1 MTSTLPASEGD
12 SVPPPRQILPTT
24 KVWVTL
30 ASLVAAIALVQHGW
44 LEVLVG
50 DVIDQAV
57 RNIITLIL
65 AFTGFVSLFIWFLR
79 ESTFQPRAKKSVTSF
94 VVISVLLALALL
106 RIDGVSGDLVPQFAF
121 RWQARRDALLPSA
134 AAIAKQTTNKNVSSG
149 WQATSDDFPHF
160 LGPEGTA
167 SLDGIELDT
176 NWQANPPQCIWKRPI
191 GAGWSGFAT
200 YGSHA
205 VTLEQRG
212 EDESITCYALATGE
226 PEWAVSV
233 PARHETV
240 LGGIGPRSTPTIR
253 DGVVYASGATGWLH
267 AIQGSTGKVLWRK
280 DSVADLGIDRTTHAA
295 AVAWGRSGSPLV
307 TDKLVIVPAGGPRK
321 ALDTQD
327 INDSNLD
334 PATSPYVSL
343 VAYDRKTGGKVWLA
357 GTEQI
362 AYASPQILRL
372 NGQSAVISVNEGHIA
387 AYDLPTGDQLWE
399 CEWPGHSNSDASCSQ
414 PHLLEESKLFIS
426 KGYGIGSAVFSLTNA
441 NGVWSI
447 EPIWRRSNLLKTK
460 FTNVSI
466 YKGYAYGLS
475 DGILECVQLSSGTRM
490 WKQGRYGQGQL
501 LRVGDVLLIQAESG
515 EVVAVQ
521 ATTEKP
527 TVLARLAALDGQT
540 WNTLCVSGTNLLVR
554 NAEEAACYKISIRSN
569 TSRRKAALPP
579 EDATQQNKKGE

>member
-134 AAIAKQTTNKNVSSG
+134 AAIAKQTTNKNVSSR

-280 DSVADLGIDRTTHAA
+280 DIVADLGIDRTTHAA

-343 VAYDRKTGGKVWLA
+343 VAYDRTTGGKVWLA

-414 PHLLEESKLFIS
+414 PHLLDESKLFIS

-501 LRVGDVLLIQAESG
+501 LRVGDVLLIQDESG

>member
-12 SVPPPRQILPTT
+12 SVPPPRQIVPTT

-30 ASLVAAIALVQHGW
+30 ASLMAAIALVRYGW

-65 AFTGFVSLFIWFLR
+65 AFTGLVSLFIWFLR
-79 ESTFQPRAKKSVTSF
+79 ESTFQPRVKKSVTAF
-94 VVISVLLALALL
+94 LVISVLLALALL

-134 AAIAKQTTNKNVSSG
+134 ATIAKQTTNKNVSSG
-149 WQATSDDFPHF
+149 WTATSDDFPRF

-176 NWQANPPQCIWKRPI
+176 NWKANPPQCIWKRPI

-240 LGGIGPRSTPTIR
+240 LGGIGPRSTPTVR
-253 DGVVYASGATGWLH
+253 DGVVYATGATGWLH

-280 DSVADLGIDRTTHAA
+280 DIVADLGIDRATHAA

-321 ALDTQD
+321 ASDTQD
-327 INDSNLD
+327 VNDSNLD

-343 VAYDRKTGGKVWLA
+343 VAYDRTTGDQVWLA

-362 AYASPQILRL
+362 AYASPQILSL
-372 NGQSAVISVNEGHIA
+372 NGQSAVITVNEGHIA

-414 PHLLEESKLFIS
+414 PHLLDASKLFIS
-426 KGYGIGSAVFSLTNA
+426 KGYGIGSAVFSLTNTG
-441 NGVWSI
+441 GVWSI
-447 EPIWRRSNLLKTK
+447 EPIWRQSNLLKTK

-466 YKGYAYGLS
+466 YNGYAYGLS

-521 ATTEKP
+521 ATHEKP

-554 NAEEAACYKISIRSN
+554 NAEEAACYEVSIRRN
-569 TSRRKAALPP
+569 TARRKAALP

>member
-1 MTSTLPASEGD
+1 MTPTLPASEGD
-12 SVPPPRQILPTT
+12 PAPRAQQIVPPAKI
-24 KVWVTL
+24 WVTL
-30 ASLVAAIALVQHGW
+30 ASLASAIALVRYGW
-44 LEVLVG
+44 LEVLAG

-65 AFTGFVSLFIWFLR
+65 TFTGLVSLFIWFLR
-79 ESTFQPRAKKSVTSF
+79 ESTFRPLVKKSVTAF
-94 VVISVLLALALL
+94 LVISVLLALAVL
-106 RIDGVSGDLVPQFAF
+106 RIEGVSGDLVPQFAF
-121 RWQARRDALLPSA
+121 RWQARRDSLLPSA

-149 WQATSDDFPHF
+149 WTATANDFPCF

-167 SLDGIELDT
+167 SIDGIEVDT
-176 NWQANPPQCIWKRPI
+176 NWEANPPKCIWKRPI

-200 YGSHA
+200 FGSHA

-226 PEWAVSV
+226 PEWVVSV

-240 LGGIGPRSTPTIR
+240 LGGIGPRSTPTITN
-253 DGVVYASGATGWLH
+253 GVVYATGATGWLH
-267 AIQGSTGKVLWRK
+267 AIEGSTGKVLWRK
-280 DSVADLGIDRTTHAA
+280 DIVADLSIDRETHVA

-321 ALDTQD
+321 DWVNQD
-327 INDSNLD
+327 VDDGNRD

-343 VAYDRKTGGKVWLA
+343 VAYDRTTGNQVWLA

-372 NGQSAVISVNEGHIA
+372 DGHSGVITVNEGHIA
-387 AYDLPTGDQLWE
+387 AYDLTTGDQLWE

-414 PHLLEESKLFIS
+414 PHFLDDNKLFIS
-426 KGYGIGSAVFSLTNA
+426 KGYGIGSAVFSLTHSGDA
-441 NGVWSI
+441 WSI
-447 EPIWRRSNLLKTK
+447 KPVWRQSNLLKTK

-466 YKGYAYGLS
+466 HNGYAYGLS

-501 LRVGDVLLIQAESG
+501 FRIGDVLLIQAESG
-515 EVVAVQ
+515 EVVAVP
-521 ATTEKP
+521 ATAEKP
-527 TVLARLAALDGQT
+527 TELGRLEALEGQT
-540 WNTLCVSGTNLLVR
+540 WNTLCISGSNLLVR
-554 NAEEAACYKISIRSN
+554 NAEEAACYEISIRRN
-569 TSRRKAALPP
+569 TALP
-579 EDATQQNKKGE
+579 EDATRQNKKGEEQ

>member
-134 AAIAKQTTNKNVSSG
+134 AAIAKQTTNKNVSSR

-280 DSVADLGIDRTTHAA
+280 DIVADLGIDRTTHAA

-343 VAYDRKTGGKVWLA
+343 VAYDRTTGGKVWLA

-414 PHLLEESKLFIS
+414 PHLLDGSKLFIS

-490 WKQGRYGQGQL
+490 WKPGR
-501 LRVGDVLLIQAESG
+501 
-515 EVVAVQ
+515 
-521 ATTEKP
+521 
-527 TVLARLAALDGQT
+527 
-540 WNTLCVSGTNLLVR
+540 
-554 NAEEAACYKISIRSN
+554 
-569 TSRRKAALPP
+569 
-579 EDATQQNKKGE
+579 